1 MRRVCRRY
9 DIQTVFQLASILCRQ
24 LTRVKDQDPLEKK
37 LGVAYQIPCSCVYV
51 RQTKR
56 TLKTHVKEQKAA
68 TRWGE
73 TEKSVTAEYTWGQY
87 QPILWEETRVLDQAK
102 NNTLLIKETL
112 HICLTNFRLIN
123 TCRWRRCHSKMLA
136 TGPRLRHD
144 DELYPHHA
152 TPGNWWWNNRR
163 YLACYISVN

>member
-9 DIQTVFQLASILCRQ
+9 DIQTVFWLASILCRQ

-56 TLKTHVKEQKAA
+56 THKTHVKEQKAA

-73 TEKSVTAEYTWGQY
+73 TEKSVTAEYTWGQC
-87 QPILWEETRVLDQAK
+87 QPILWEKTRVLDQAK
-102 NNTLLIKETL
+102 NNTLLISTLISGWSTHEDKGVAIPECWQPVLDYAMMTNSTHTMPHQETDDGT
-112 HICLTNFRLIN
+112 ID
-123 TCRWRRCHSKMLA
+123 A
-136 TGPRLRHD
+136 T
-144 DELYPHHA
+144 
-152 TPGNWWWNNRR
+152 
-163 YLACYISVN
+163 